1 MSVDMDKLLQGLRAA
16 AEPTRLRIMALCS
29 HGELTVSDLTNILNQ
44 SQPRVSRH
52 LKLLVDAGLL
62 ERFREGAWAYY
73 RLAETS
79 ETAEL
84 SHSLVDFVPVGDGV
98 HSRDLERL
106 QFVKQA
112 RADQAAAFFREN
124 AERWDKIRNLYIDDK
139 SVESALI
146 RTLSKAETRGLLDIG
161 TGTGRILE
169 IFGESIERGVGVDLS
184 HEMLSVARVNL
195 EQQGLRNCHVRYGDM
210 NDLPL
215 DQETFD
221 AVTFHLALHYADD
234 PSAAIKEAVRFLNPG
249 GRLVVVD
256 FAPHEVEGLR
266 DEHAH
271 RWLGFD
277 DDAITSWF
285 ADAGLE
291 AERPIRLPGD
301 PLTVCVWPAVRND
314 VAVAAPDNSRS
325 MNEVRV

>member
-1 MSVDMDKLLQGLRAA
+1 MDKLLQGLRAA

-73 RLAETS
+73 RLAESS

-84 SHSLVDFVPVGDGV
+84 SRNLVDFVPVSDGV

-106 QFVKQA
+106 QFVKQE

-124 AERWDKIRNLYIDDK
+124 AARWDKIRTLYIDDQ

-146 RTLSKAETRGLLDIG
+146 KALSKTETRGLLDIG

-169 IFGESIERGVGVDLS
+169 IFGESIERGIGVDLS

-215 DQETFD
+215 DQESFD
-221 AVTFHLALHYADD
+221 AVTFHLALHYAED
-234 PSAAIKEAVRFLNPG
+234 PSAAIKEATRFLNRAG
-249 GRLVVVD
+249 GSLSSILRRMRKKACVMSTRTG
-256 FAPHEVEGLR
+256 GLDSTTMRFFLGLPTR
-266 DEHAH
+266 DWKPNG
-271 RWLGFD
+271 RFG
-277 DDAITSWF
+277 
-285 ADAGLE
+285 
-291 AERPIRLPGD
+291 
-301 PLTVCVWPAVRND
+301 C
-314 VAVAAPDNSRS
+314 
-325 MNEVRV
+325 RVIH

>member
-1 MSVDMDKLLQGLRAA
+1 MERLLQGLRAA

-84 SHSLVDFVPVGDGV
+84 SRNLVDFVPVSDGV

-106 QFVKQA
+106 QFVKQE

-124 AERWDKIRNLYIDDK
+124 AARWDKIRTLYIDDQ

-146 RTLSKAETRGLLDIG
+146 KALSKTETRGLLDIG

-169 IFGESIERGVGVDLS
+169 IFGESIERGIGVDLS

-215 DQETFD
+215 DQESFD
-221 AVTFHLALHYADD
+221 AVTFHLALHYAED
-234 PSAAIKEAVRFLNPG
+234 PSAAIKEATRFLNPG
-249 GRLVVVD
+249 GQLVVVD
-256 FAPHEVEGLR
+256 FAPHEEEGLR

-277 DDAITSWF
+277 DDAVFSWF

-301 PLTVCVWPAVRND
+301 PLTVCIWPAVRND
-314 VAVAAPDNSRS
+314 VAVAASGNVQS
-325 MNEVRV
+325 MTEVRV

>member
-1 MSVDMDKLLQGLRAA
+1 MDKLLQGLRAA

-73 RLAETS
+73 RLAESS

-84 SHSLVDFVPVGDGV
+84 SRNLVDFVPVSDGV

-106 QFVKQA
+106 QFVKQE

-124 AERWDKIRNLYIDDK
+124 AARWDKIRTLYIDDQ

-146 RTLSKAETRGLLDIG
+146 KALSKTETRGLLDIG

-169 IFGESIERGVGVDLS
+169 IFGESIERGIGVDLS

-215 DQETFD
+215 DQESFD
-221 AVTFHLALHYADD
+221 AVTFHLALHYAED
-234 PSAAIKEAVRFLNPG
+234 PSAAIKEATRFLNPG

-256 FAPHEVEGLR
+256 FAPHEEEGLR

-277 DDAITSWF
+277 DDAVFSWF

-291 AERPIRLPGD
+291 AQRPIRLPGD
-301 PLTVCVWPAVRND
+301 PLTVCIWPAVRND
-314 VAVAAPDNSRS
+314 VAVAASGNVQS
-325 MNEVRV
+325 MTEVRV

>member
-1 MSVDMDKLLQGLRAA
+1 MDKLLQGLRAA

-73 RLAETS
+73 RLAESS

-84 SHSLVDFVPVGDGV
+84 SRNLVDFVPVSDGV

-106 QFVKQA
+106 QFVKQE

-124 AERWDKIRNLYIDDK
+124 AARWDKIRTLYIDDQ

-146 RTLSKAETRGLLDIG
+146 KALSKTETRGLLDIG

-169 IFGESIERGVGVDLS
+169 IFGESIERGIGVDLS

-215 DQETFD
+215 DQESFD
-221 AVTFHLALHYADD
+221 AVTFHLALHYAED
-234 PSAAIKEAVRFLNPG
+234 PSAAIKEATRFLNPG

-256 FAPHEVEGLR
+256 FAPHEEEGLR

-277 DDAITSWF
+277 DDAVFSWF

-301 PLTVCVWPAVRND
+301 PLTVCIWPAVRND
-314 VAVAAPDNSRS
+314 VAVAASGNVQS
-325 MNEVRV
+325 MTEVRV

>member
-1 MSVDMDKLLQGLRAA
+1 MDKLLQGLRAA

-73 RLAETS
+73 RLAESS

-84 SHSLVDFVPVGDGV
+84 SRNLVDFVPVSDGV

-106 QFVKQA
+106 QFVKQE

-124 AERWDKIRNLYIDDK
+124 AARWDKIRTLYIDDQ

-146 RTLSKAETRGLLDIG
+146 KALSKTETRGLLDIG

-169 IFGESIERGVGVDLS
+169 IFGESIERGIGVDLS

-215 DQETFD
+215 DQESFD
-221 AVTFHLALHYADD
+221 AVTFHLALHYAED
-234 PSAAIKEAVRFLNPG
+234 PSAAIKEATRFLNPG
-249 GRLVVVD
+249 GQLVVVD
-256 FAPHEVEGLR
+256 FAPHEEEGLR

-277 DDAITSWF
+277 DDAVFSWF

-301 PLTVCVWPAVRND
+301 PLTVCIWPAVRND
-314 VAVAAPDNSRS
+314 VAVAASGNVQS
-325 MNEVRV
+325 MTEVRV